1 LKASQFG
8 VCLEIFNCLSSDCF
22 NLLPMLRVDS
32 SKPCKIVYSICKHAY
47 FGYLIEP
54 HIVQL
59 NPQGDFS
66 LTYQRLFSHT
76 AGEFA
81 KHLTDRDLKL
91 IKILDETEQDYIIK
105 KYHKKAIRPV
115 EFFSKFFNEKFYE
128 NVRPKIEKKLSE
140 VLESLKEEG
149 RLYLMDKDGW
159 PAERK
164 IEIAAEPS
172 TVLFHFRRSETE
184 TRYFPTIKY
193 QGLRIDFMFK
203 DAQIISN
210 QPAWLLLNDMLYFF
224 EQDIEGKKL
233 MPFLN
238 KRFIT
243 IPKAT
248 EEAYFRKFV
257 APLIEKYHVYA
268 EGFDI
273 KTEKHDPTPVIK
285 VIYVDAGIS
294 QLQLYFNYS
303 EHAFAMGN
311 EKKIT
316 VHVHKEEDNYIFT
329 RIKRN
334 AAWEK
339 EKFNFLIGLGLKKT
353 SALYHHLEVPADQEE
368 DQSYA
373 VINWVNEHL
382 EQLKEEGFEIEQ
394 HRGTKK
400 FLFATNKIDFE
411 IKEDNDWFDI
421 NAIVYFGSHP
431 VPFISLKQHILH
443 KKREFLLPDG
453 SIAIIPD
460 KWFTQYGSL
469 FSLSDGSKGLKLKKH
484 HIGLINE
491 LAEDGIANITLNR
504 KLQKLTDFEN
514 IEDTKMPVHFKGD
527 LRSYQK
533 AGYNWFS
540 FLRAYNFGG
549 CLADDMGLGKT
560 IQTLAMLQKL
570 KEEDQENNTHSTS
583 LIVMPTSLIYNW
595 LNEAKKFTPK
605 LKIHAHTG
613 TSRNKDVGRFSNYD
627 IVITTYGITRVDID
641 VLKEFYFSYIILD
654 ESQNI
659 KNPSSKSFKAVKALK
674 SRHKLILSGTPVENS
689 VGDLWTQL
697 TFLNPGLLGTQAFF
711 NEEYVQAIEKR
722 KDEDKAKKLQ
732 AIIKPFVLRRTKE
745 QVAAELPAKTE
756 QIFYCNMSD
765 DQAAY
770 YEKTKSAYRN
780 DLLSS
785 MDDGTYAKKQVQLL
799 QGLTALRQL
808 ANHPVMIDD
817 TYESDS
823 GKFENVIHT
832 LDNVLKGGHK
842 VLIFSQFVKH
852 LSIFRQYLNDEKIP
866 FTYLDG
872 ATKNRGEIVAE
883 FQQNTE
889 LKVFLI
895 SIKAGGV
902 GLNLTQADYVFI
914 LDPWWNPAVEQQ
926 AIDRTHRIGQDKK
939 VFIYK
944 FIAKDTVEEKILA
957 LQNRKKKL
965 ASSLITTEESFFK
978 SLSKEDISEL
988 LK

>member
-1 LKASQFG
+1 
-8 VCLEIFNCLSSDCF
+8 
-22 NLLPMLRVDS
+22 MLRVDS
-32 SKPCKIVYSICKHAY
+32 SKPCKIVYSLCKHAY

-54 HIVQL
+54 HMVQL

-76 AGEFA
+76 ANEFS
-81 KHLTDRDLKL
+81 KHLSERDLKL
-91 IKILDETEQDYIIK
+91 ISILDQTEQDYIIR
-105 KYHKKAIRPV
+105 KYHKKTIRPA
-115 EFFSKFFNEKFYE
+115 EFFSKFFSDKFYE
-128 NVRPKIEKKLSE
+128 SVRPKIEKKLSE
-140 VLESLKEEG
+140 VLEILKAEG
-149 RLYLMDKDGW
+149 ALYLMDNDGW
-159 PAERK
+159 PAERR
-164 IEIAAEPS
+164 IDFATEAS
-172 TVLFHFRRSETE
+172 SVLFHFRRSETE

-203 DAQIISN
+203 EAQIVSN
-210 QPAWLLLNDMLYFF
+210 QPAWLLLNDMIYFF
-224 EQDIEGKKL
+224 EQAIEGKKL
-233 MPFLN
+233 LPFLN
-238 KRFIT
+238 KRYIT
-243 IPKAT
+243 IPKST
-248 EEAYFRKFV
+248 EETYFEKFV
-257 APLIEKYHVYA
+257 GPLIEKYHVYA

-273 KTEKHDPTPVIK
+273 KTETHAPTPTLK
-285 VIYVDAGIS
+285 VIYVEGGIS
-294 QLQLYFNYS
+294 QLQLYFKYGS
-303 EHAFAMGN
+303 YAFAMGN
-311 EKKIT
+311 EKKVT
-316 VHVHKEEDNYIFT
+316 VRLLKEADNYIFT
-329 RIKRN
+329 RIKRDTGF
-334 AAWEK
+334 EK
-339 EKFNFLIGLGLKKT
+339 QKFNLLLDMGLKKT
-353 SALYHHLEVPADQEE
+353 SALFHNLEVLADRDE

-373 VINWVNEHL
+373 IINWINEHISVL
-382 EQLKEEGFEIEQ
+382 EKSGFEIEQ
-394 HRGTKK
+394 HTGAKK
-400 FLFATNKIDFE
+400 FLLAVNKIDFE

-421 NAIVYFGSHP
+421 NAIVYFGTHA

-443 KKREFLLPDG
+443 KKREFTLPDG
-453 SIAIIPD
+453 TIAIIPE
-460 KWFTQYGSL
+460 KWFSKYGSI
-469 FSLSDGSKGLKLKKH
+469 FSLSDGGKSLKLKKH

-491 LAEDGIANITLNR
+491 LAEDSIANVTLSR
-504 KLQKLTDFEN
+504 KLERLNDFDN
-514 IEDTKMPVHFKGD
+514 IADVQMPVNFKGD

-540 FLRAYNFGG
+540 FLREYHFGG

-570 KEEDQENNTHSTS
+570 KEESELAGTHSPS
-583 LIVMPTSLIYNW
+583 LIIMPTSLIYNW

-613 TSRNKDVGRFSNYD
+613 SSRDKDISLFARFD

-641 VLKEFYFSYIILD
+641 LLKDFYFAYIILD

-674 SRHKLILSGTPVENS
+674 SKYKLILSGTPVENS
-689 VGDLWTQL
+689 VSDLWTQL

-722 KDEDKAKKLQ
+722 KDEEKARKLQ

-745 QVAAELPAKTE
+745 QVAAELPSKTE
-756 QIFYCNMSD
+756 QIFYCNMSE
-765 DQAAY
+765 DQASY

-785 MDDGTYAKKQVQLL
+785 MDDGTYAQKQVQLL
-799 QGLTALRQL
+799 QGLTMLRQL
-808 ANHPVMIDD
+808 ANHPVMIDE
-817 TYESDS
+817 TYGSDS

-852 LSIFRQYLNDEKIP
+852 LNIFKNYFEQEDIS
-866 FTYLDG
+866 FAYLDG

-883 FQQNTE
+883 FQQNTD

-926 AIDRTHRIGQDKK
+926 AIDRSHRIGQDKK

-957 LQNRKKKL
+957 LQNRKKRL

-978 SLSKEDISEL
+978 SLSKEDIREIL
-988 LK
+988 N

>member
-1 LKASQFG
+1 
-8 VCLEIFNCLSSDCF
+8 
-22 NLLPMLRVDS
+22 MLRVDS
-32 SKPCKIVYSICKHAY
+32 SKPCKIVYSLCKHEY
-47 FGYLIEP
+47 LGYLIEP

-76 AGEFA
+76 AKEFT
-81 KHLTDRDLKL
+81 KHLSESDLRI
-91 IKILDETEQDYIIK
+91 IKILDETEQDHVIK
-105 KYHKKAIRPV
+105 KFYKKAIRPF
-115 EFFSKFFNEKFYE
+115 EFFSKFYDDGFYE
-128 NVRPKIEKKLSE
+128 SVRPKIEKKLAE
-140 VLESLKEEG
+140 VLEMLKDKDD
-149 RLYLMDKDGW
+149 LYLMDKDGW

-164 IEIAAEPS
+164 IELASEPA
-172 TVLFHFRRSETE
+172 TILFHFRRSEEE

-193 QGLRIDFMFK
+193 QGLRIEFMFK
-203 DAQIISN
+203 DAQIVSN
-210 QPAWLLLNDMLYFF
+210 QPSWMLLNDILYFF

-233 MPFLN
+233 VPFLN
-238 KRFIT
+238 KRYIS
-243 IPKAT
+243 IPTAK
-248 EEAYFRKFV
+248 EETYFEKFV

-268 EGFDI
+268 EGFEI
-273 KTEKHDPTPVIK
+273 KTEKHDPSAMIR
-285 VIYVDAGIS
+285 VIYVEGGIS
-294 QLQLYFNYS
+294 QIQLCFCYGN
-303 EHAFAMGN
+303 HAFALGS
-311 EKKIT
+311 EKKVT
-316 VHVHKEEDNYIFT
+316 VHVDKQDNNYVFT
-329 RIKRN
+329 RIKRDT
-334 AAWEK
+334 AWEK
-339 EKFNFLIGLGLKKT
+339 GKYNELIKMGLKKV
-353 SALYHHLEVPADQEE
+353 SPLFYNLELNTVNEGE
-368 DQSYA
+368 NQSYGLL
-373 VINWVNEHL
+373 NWVNEHI
-382 EQLKEEGFEIEQ
+382 EQLKERGYTIEQ
-394 HRGTKK
+394 STSNKK
-400 FLFATNKIDFE
+400 FLFASSKIDFE

-421 NAIVYFGSHP
+421 NAIVYFGIHP
-431 VPFISLKQHILH
+431 VPFIALKQHILH
-443 KKREFLLPDG
+443 KKREFTLPDG
-453 SIAIIPD
+453 TIAIIPE
-460 KWFTQYGSL
+460 KWFSQYGSL
-469 FSLSDGSKGLKLKKH
+469 FSLSDGGKNLKLKKH
-484 HIGLINE
+484 HIGLIND
-491 LAEDGIANITLNR
+491 LAGDGIANITLQR
-504 KLQKLTDFEN
+504 KLQKLNDFEN
-514 IEDTKMPVHFKGD
+514 ITDTQMPLHFKGE

-540 FLRAYNFGG
+540 FLREYNFGG

-570 KEEDQENNTHSTS
+570 KEEDELNHTHSTS
-583 LIVMPTSLIYNW
+583 LIIMPTSLIYNW

-605 LKIHAHTG
+605 LKILAHTG
-613 TSRNKDVGRFSNYD
+613 SNRNKDVSHFIKYD
-627 IVITTYGITRVDID
+627 IVITTYGITRVDVNEIQD
-641 VLKEFYFSYIILD
+641 FYFNYIILD

-659 KNPSSKSFKAVKALK
+659 KNPSSKSFKSVRLLK
-674 SRHKLILSGTPVENS
+674 SRHKLVLSGTPVENS

-745 QVAAELPAKTE
+745 QVAEELPAKTE
-756 QIFYCNMSD
+756 QIFYCDMSE

-808 ANHPVMIDD
+808 ANHPKMIDENYD
-817 TYESDS
+817 SDS

-852 LSIFRQYLNDEKIP
+852 LQIFRQHLETEEIP

-883 FQQNTE
+883 FQENKE

-926 AIDRTHRIGQDKK
+926 AIDRSHRIGQEKK

-957 LQNRKKKL
+957 LQNRKKRL

-978 SLSKEDISEL
+978 SLSKEDIREIL
-988 LK
+988 N

>member
-1 LKASQFG
+1 
-8 VCLEIFNCLSSDCF
+8 
-22 NLLPMLRVDS
+22 MLRVDNT
-32 SKPCKIVYSICKHAY
+32 KPCKVVYSLCKHAY
-47 FGYLIEP
+47 LGYLIEP

-76 AGEFA
+76 AKEFA
-81 KHLTDRDLKL
+81 THLSDQDFKL

-105 KYHKKAIRPV
+105 KYHKKAVRPV
-115 EFFSKFFNEKFYE
+115 EFFGKFFNDKFYDS
-128 NVRPKIEKKLSE
+128 VRPKIEKRLSE
-140 VLESLKEEG
+140 VLGILKTQG
-149 RLYLMDKDGW
+149 SLYLTDNDGW

-164 IEIAAEPS
+164 IEIATTPS
-172 TVLFHFRRSETE
+172 TVLFHFRRNDVE

-193 QGLRIDFMFK
+193 QDLRIDFMFK
-203 DAQIISN
+203 DAQVISN
-210 QPAWLLLNDMLYFF
+210 QPAWLLLNDILYFF

-233 MPFLN
+233 LPFLN

-248 EEAYFRKFV
+248 EETYFEKFV

-273 KTEKHDPTPVIK
+273 KTVRHNPIPTLKI
-285 VIYVDAGIS
+285 IYVENGIS
-294 QLQLYFNYS
+294 QLQLYFKYGNY
-303 EHAFAMGN
+303 AFSMGN
-311 EKKIT
+311 EKKVT
-316 VHVHKEEDNYIFT
+316 VRFEKEEDNYIFT
-329 RIKRN
+329 RIKRD
-334 AAWEK
+334 ATFEK
-339 EKFNFLIGLGLKKT
+339 QHFNILTSLGLKKT
-353 SALYHHLEVPADQEE
+353 SALFYNLEVNQNAEE
-368 DQSYA
+368 GHSYA
-373 VINWVNEHL
+373 IINWVNEHIETL
-382 EQLKEEGFEIEQ
+382 TEKGFEIEPPS
-394 HRGTKK
+394 GSKK
-400 FLFATNKIDFE
+400 FLFASNKIDFE

-431 VPFISLKQHILH
+431 IPFISLKQYILH
-443 KKREFLLPDG
+443 KKREFPLPDG
-453 SIAIIPD
+453 SIAIIPE
-460 KWFTQYGSL
+460 KWFTQYSSL
-469 FSLSDGSKGLKLKKH
+469 FSLADNSKALRLRKH
-484 HIGLINE
+484 HMGLINE
-491 LAEDGIANITLNR
+491 LAEDGIANVTLSR
-504 KLQKLTDFEN
+504 KLEKLNDFEN
-514 IEDTKMPVHFKGD
+514 IADMQMPVNFKGD

-540 FLRAYNFGG
+540 FLREYNFGG

-570 KEEDQENNTHSTS
+570 KEEDEQNKTHSTS

-595 LNEAKKFTPK
+595 MNEAKKFTPK

-613 TSRNKDVGRFSNYD
+613 TTRDKDVSIFARYD
-627 IVITTYGITRVDID
+627 IVITTYGITRVDIE
-641 VLKEFYFSYIILD
+641 VFKNFYFNYIILD

-674 SRHKLILSGTPVENS
+674 SRNKLILSGTPVENS
-689 VGDLWTQL
+689 VADLWTQL

-711 NEEYVQAIEKR
+711 NEEYVQAIEKK
-722 KDEDKAKKLQ
+722 KDEEKARKLQ

-745 QVAAELPAKTE
+745 QVASELPSKTE
-756 QIFYCNMSD
+756 QVFYCNMSE

-785 MDDGTYAKKQVQLL
+785 MDDGTFKKKQVQLL

-808 ANHPVMIDD
+808 ANHPIMIDSD
-817 TYESDS
+817 YESDS

-852 LSIFRQYLNDEKIP
+852 LGIFKNYFERESIP
-866 FTYLDG
+866 FAYLDG
-872 ATKNRGEIVAE
+872 STKNRGEIVAD
-883 FQQNTE
+883 FQSNTE

-926 AIDRTHRIGQDKK
+926 AIDRTHRIGQEKK

-957 LQNRKKKL
+957 LQNRKKRL
-965 ASSLITTEESFFK
+965 ASSLITTEESFIK
-978 SLSKEDISEL
+978 SLSKEDIKEILS
-988 LK
+988 

>member
-1 LKASQFG
+1 MKAPQFDVSLK
-8 VCLEIFNCLSSDCF
+8 LFNSLPFDCF
-22 NLLPMLRVDS
+22 NLQLMLRVDS
-32 SKPCKIVYSICKHAY
+32 SKPCKIVYSLCKHAY

-76 AGEFA
+76 AKEFA
-81 KHLTDRDLKL
+81 KHLSDTDFKL
-91 IKILDETEQDYIIK
+91 IKTLDEIEQDFIIK
-105 KYHKKAIRPV
+105 KYHKKIIRPA
-115 EFFSKFFNEKFYE
+115 EFFGKFFNDKFYDI
-128 NVRPKIEKKLSE
+128 VRPKIEKKLAE
-140 VLESLKEEG
+140 VLNFLKTNG
-149 RLYLMDKDGW
+149 TLYLMDKDGW

-164 IEIAAEPS
+164 IDIATEPA
-172 TVLFHFRRSETE
+172 TVLFHFRRNEQE

-193 QGLRIDFMFK
+193 QGMRIDFMFK
-203 DAQIISN
+203 DAQVVSN
-210 QPAWLLLNDMLYFF
+210 QPAWLLLSDVLYFF

-233 MPFLN
+233 QPFLN

-248 EEAYFRKFV
+248 EETYFGKFV
-257 APLIEKYHVYA
+257 CPLIEKYHVYA

-273 KTEKHDPTPVIK
+273 KTEKHEPTPILN

-294 QLQLYFNYS
+294 QLQLHFKYGA
-303 EHAFAMGN
+303 HTFAMGN
-311 EKKIT
+311 EKKVT
-316 VHVHKEEDNYIFT
+316 VHLHKEDDNYIFT
-329 RIKRN
+329 RIKRDVD
-334 AAWEK
+334 WETG
-339 EKFNFLIGLGLKKT
+339 KFNYLTSLGLKKAG
-353 SALYHHLEVPADQEE
+353 ALYYNLEVVPHQNE

-373 VINWVNEHL
+373 ILNWVNEHF
-382 EQLKEEGFEIEQ
+382 EQLTNDGFQIEQ
-394 HRGTKK
+394 HQGPKR
-400 FLFATNKIDFE
+400 FLFATSKINFE

-421 NAIVYFGSHP
+421 NAIVYFGTHP
-431 VPFISLKQHILH
+431 IPFISLKQHILH
-443 KKREFLLPDG
+443 KKREFTLPDG
-453 SIAIIPD
+453 SIAIIPE

-469 FSLSDGSKGLKLKKH
+469 FSLSEGGKALKLKKH
-484 HIGLINE
+484 HLGLINE
-491 LAEDGIANITLNR
+491 LAEDSITNVTLSR
-504 KLQKLTDFEN
+504 KLQKLNDFED
-514 IEDTKMPVHFKGD
+514 IADTKMPVHFKGD

-540 FLRAYNFGG
+540 FLREYNFGG

-570 KEEDQENNTHSTS
+570 KEENEESGSYNTS

-595 LNEAKKFTPK
+595 LNEAKKFTPE
-605 LKIHAHTG
+605 LKICAHTG
-613 TSRNKDVGRFSNYD
+613 SSRNKDISYFANFD

-641 VLKEFYFSYIILD
+641 LFKDFYFSYIILD

-674 SRHKLILSGTPVENS
+674 SRYKLILSGTPVENS
-689 VGDLWTQL
+689 VSDLWTQL

-722 KDEDKAKKLQ
+722 KDEEKARKLQ

-756 QIFYCNMSD
+756 QVFYCTMTE
-765 DQAAY
+765 DQATV
-770 YEKTKSAYRN
+770 YEETKSAYRN
-780 DLLSS
+780 DLLSG
-785 MDDGTYAKKQVQLL
+785 MEDGTAAQKQVQLL

-808 ANHPVMIDD
+808 ANHPLMIDEQY
-817 TYESDS
+817 TSDS
-823 GKFENVIHT
+823 GKFESVIHT

-852 LSIFRQYLNDEKIP
+852 LNIFKKYFEKEEIP
-866 FTYLDG
+866 FAYLDG

-883 FQQNTE
+883 FQENTD

-926 AIDRTHRIGQDKK
+926 AIDRSHRIGQEKK

-978 SLSKEDISEL
+978 SLSKADIQEILS
-988 LK
+988 

>member
-1 LKASQFG
+1 
-8 VCLEIFNCLSSDCF
+8 
-22 NLLPMLRVDS
+22 MLRVDNT
-32 SKPCKIVYSICKHAY
+32 KPCKVVYSLCKHAY
-47 FGYLIEP
+47 LGYLIEP

-76 AGEFA
+76 AKEFA
-81 KHLTDRDLKL
+81 THLSEQDFKL

-105 KYHKKAIRPV
+105 KYHKKAVRPV
-115 EFFSKFFNEKFYE
+115 EFFGKFFNDKFYDS
-128 NVRPKIEKKLSE
+128 VRPKIEKRLSE
-140 VLESLKEEG
+140 VLGILKTQG
-149 RLYLMDKDGW
+149 SLYLTDNDGW

-164 IEIAAEPS
+164 IEIATTPS
-172 TVLFHFRRSETE
+172 TVLFHFRRNDVE

-193 QGLRIDFMFK
+193 QDLRIDFMFK
-203 DAQIISN
+203 DAQVISN
-210 QPAWLLLNDMLYFF
+210 QPAWLLLNDILYFF

-233 MPFLN
+233 LPFLN

-248 EEAYFRKFV
+248 EETYFEKFV

-273 KTEKHDPTPVIK
+273 KTVRHNPIPTLKI
-285 VIYVDAGIS
+285 IYVENGIS
-294 QLQLYFNYS
+294 QLQLYFKYGNY
-303 EHAFAMGN
+303 AFSMGN
-311 EKKIT
+311 EKKVT
-316 VHVHKEEDNYIFT
+316 VRFEKEEDNYIFT
-329 RIKRN
+329 RIKRD
-334 AAWEK
+334 ATFEK
-339 EKFNFLIGLGLKKT
+339 QHFNILTSLGLKKT
-353 SALYHHLEVPADQEE
+353 SALFYNLEVNQNAEE
-368 DQSYA
+368 GHSYA
-373 VINWVNEHL
+373 IINWVNEHIETL
-382 EQLKEEGFEIEQ
+382 TEKGFEIEPPS
-394 HRGTKK
+394 GSKK
-400 FLFATNKIDFE
+400 FLFASNKIDFE

-431 VPFISLKQHILH
+431 IPFISLKQYILH
-443 KKREFLLPDG
+443 KKREFPLPDG
-453 SIAIIPD
+453 SIAIIPE
-460 KWFTQYGSL
+460 KWFTQYSSL
-469 FSLSDGSKGLKLKKH
+469 FSLADNSKALRLRKH

-491 LAEDGIANITLNR
+491 LAEDGIANVTLSR
-504 KLQKLTDFEN
+504 KLEKLNDFEN
-514 IEDTKMPVHFKGD
+514 IADMQMPVNFKGD

-540 FLRAYNFGG
+540 FLREYNFGG

-570 KEEDQENNTHSTS
+570 KEEDEQNKTHSTS

-595 LNEAKKFTPK
+595 MNEAKKFTPK

-613 TSRNKDVGRFSNYD
+613 TTRDKDVSIFARYD
-627 IVITTYGITRVDID
+627 IVITTYGITRVDIE
-641 VLKEFYFSYIILD
+641 VLKNFYFNYIILD

-659 KNPSSKSFKAVKALK
+659 KNPTSKSFRAVKALK
-674 SRHKLILSGTPVENS
+674 SRNKLILSGTPVENS
-689 VGDLWTQL
+689 VADLWTQL

-711 NEEYVQAIEKR
+711 NEEYVQAIEKK
-722 KDEDKAKKLQ
+722 KDEEKARKLQ

-745 QVAAELPAKTE
+745 QVASELPSKTE
-756 QIFYCNMSD
+756 QVFYCNMSE

-785 MDDGTYAKKQVQLL
+785 MDDGTFKKKQVQLL

-808 ANHPVMIDD
+808 ANHPIMIDSD
-817 TYESDS
+817 YESDS

-852 LSIFRQYLNDEKIP
+852 LGIFKNYFERESIP
-866 FTYLDG
+866 FAYLDG
-872 ATKNRGEIVAE
+872 STKNRGEIVAD
-883 FQQNTE
+883 FQSNTE

-926 AIDRTHRIGQDKK
+926 AIDRTHRIGQEKK

-957 LQNRKKKL
+957 LQNRKKRL
-965 ASSLITTEESFFK
+965 ASSLITTEESFIK
-978 SLSKEDISEL
+978 SLSKEDIKEILS
-988 LK
+988 

>member
-1 LKASQFG
+1 
-8 VCLEIFNCLSSDCF
+8 
-22 NLLPMLRVDS
+22 MLRVDS
-32 SKPCKIVYSICKHAY
+32 SKPCKIVYSLCKHE
-47 FGYLIEP
+47 FLGYLIEP

-76 AGEFA
+76 AKEFI
-81 KHLTDRDLKL
+81 KHLTESDIKI
-91 IKILDETEQDYIIK
+91 IKILDETEQDHVIK
-105 KYHKKAIRPV
+105 KYHKKPLRPF
-115 EFFSKFFNEKFYE
+115 EFFTKFY
-128 NVRPKIEKKLSE
+128 NDTFYDTVRPKIEKRLSE
-140 VLESLKEEG
+140 VLEILKHTSS
-149 RLYLMDKDGW
+149 LYLMDKDGW

-164 IEIAAEPS
+164 IELATTPATI
-172 TVLFHFRRSETE
+172 LFHFRRNETE

-193 QGLRIDFMFK
+193 EGLRIDFMFK
-203 DAQIISN
+203 EAQVVSN
-210 QPAWLLLNDMLYFF
+210 QPAWLLLNDVLYFF

-233 MPFLN
+233 SPFLN
-238 KRFIT
+238 KRYIT
-243 IPKAT
+243 IPTLK
-248 EEAYFRKFV
+248 EETYFEKFV

-273 KTEKHDPTPVIK
+273 RTEKHEPTATLK
-285 VIYVDAGIS
+285 VIFVENGIS
-294 QLQLYFNYS
+294 QLQLHYNYGD
-303 EHAFAMGN
+303 HVFALGN
-311 EKKIT
+311 EKKVT
-316 VHVHKEEDNYIFT
+316 VDLSKKDTNYVFT
-329 RIKRN
+329 RVKRDIT
-334 AAWEK
+334 WEK
-339 EKFNFLIGLGLKKT
+339 SKYSELQKLGLKKV
-353 SALYHHLEVPADQEE
+353 SPLFYNLELNHINEGE
-368 DQSYA
+368 DKSYGI
-373 VINWVNEHL
+373 INWVNEHIGVL
-382 EQLKEEGFEIEQ
+382 EEKGYQIEQ
-394 HRGTKK
+394 ETTGNKR
-400 FLFATNKIDFE
+400 FLFASSKIDFE

-421 NAIVYFGSHP
+421 NAMVYFGNHP
-431 VPFISLKQHILH
+431 IPFIALKQYILH

-453 SIAIIPD
+453 SIAIIPE
-460 KWFTQYGSL
+460 KWFSQYGSL
-469 FSLSDGSKGLKLKKH
+469 FSLADGGKSLKLKKH
-484 HIGLINE
+484 HIGLIND
-491 LAEDGIANITLNR
+491 LAEDGIANVTLQR
-504 KLQKLTDFEN
+504 KLQKLNDFEN
-514 IEDTKMPVHFKGD
+514 IEDTQMPLNFKGE

-540 FLRAYNFGG
+540 FLREYNFGG

-570 KEEDQENNTHSTS
+570 KEEDEQNNTHTTS
-583 LIVMPTSLIYNW
+583 LIIMPTSLIYNW

-605 LKIHAHTG
+605 LKIYAHTG
-613 TSRNKDVGRFSNYD
+613 SSRNKDVSHFIKYD
-627 IVITTYGITRVDID
+627 VVITTYGITRVDVNELQD
-641 VLKEFYFSYIILD
+641 FYFNYIILD

-659 KNPSSKSFKAVKALK
+659 KNPSSKSFKSVRVLK
-674 SRHKLILSGTPVENS
+674 SRHRLILSGTPVENS

-697 TFLNPGLLGTQAFF
+697 TFLNPGLLGTQSYF
-711 NEEYVQAIEKR
+711 NEEYVQGIEKR
-722 KDEDKAKKLQ
+722 KDEEKARKLQ

-745 QVAAELPAKTE
+745 QVAEELPAKTE
-756 QIFYCNMSD
+756 QVIYCDMSE
-765 DQAAY
+765 DQSEY

-808 ANHPVMIDD
+808 ANHPKMIDAD
-817 TYESDS
+817 YESDS

-852 LSIFRQYLNDEKIP
+852 LSIFKKYFEEENIP
-866 FTYLDG
+866 FAYLDG
-872 ATKNRGEIVAE
+872 ATKNRGEIVSE
-883 FQQNTE
+883 FQENTD

-926 AIDRTHRIGQDKK
+926 AIDRSHRIGQEKK

-957 LQNRKKKL
+957 LQNRKKRL

-978 SLSKEDISEL
+978 SLSKEDIKEIL
-988 LK
+988 N

>member
-1 LKASQFG
+1 
-8 VCLEIFNCLSSDCF
+8 
-22 NLLPMLRVDS
+22 MLRVDAA
-32 SKPCKIVYSICKHAY
+32 KPCKIVYSLCKHAY

-76 AGEFA
+76 AKEFSS
-81 KHLTDRDLKL
+81 HLNETDLKL

-105 KYHKKAIRPV
+105 KYHKKAIRPA
-115 EFFSKFFNEKFYE
+115 EFFSKFFNEKFHE

-140 VLESLKEEG
+140 VLEVLKSHG
-149 RLYLMDKDGW
+149 ALYLMDKDGW
-159 PAERK
+159 PAERT
-164 IEIAAEPS
+164 IEIATEPA
-172 TVLFHFRRSETE
+172 TVLFHFRRNELE

-193 QGLRIDFMFK
+193 QGLRIEFMFK
-203 DAQIISN
+203 DAQVVSN
-210 QPAWLLLNDMLYFF
+210 QPAWLLLNDMVYFF

-233 MPFLN
+233 LPFLN
-238 KRFIT
+238 KRYIT

-248 EEAYFRKFV
+248 EATYFEKFV

-268 EGFDI
+268 EGFEI
-273 KTEKHDPTPVIK
+273 KTEKHEPAPVIK
-285 VIYVDAGIS
+285 VIYVENGTS
-294 QLQLYFNYS
+294 QLQLYFKYGAY
-303 EHAFAMGN
+303 AFAMGS
-311 EKKIT
+311 EKNVT
-316 VHVHKEEDNYIFT
+316 VRLKKEQDNYTFT

-334 AAWEK
+334 TEFEK
-339 EKFNFLIGLGLKKT
+339 QKFDLLVKMGLKKT
-353 SALYHHLEVPADQEE
+353 SVLFHNLEVSENEGEE
-368 DQSYA
+368 QSYA
-373 VINWVNEHL
+373 IINWVNEHIDTL
-382 EQLKEEGFEIEQ
+382 TTAGYEVEQ
-394 HRGTKK
+394 HTGTKR
-400 FLFATNKIDFE
+400 FLFAANKIDFE
-411 IKEDNDWFDI
+411 VKEDNDWFDI
-421 NAIVYFGSHP
+421 NAIVYFGIHP
-431 VPFISLKQHILH
+431 IPFIALKQHILH
-443 KKREFLLPDG
+443 KRREFTLPDG
-453 SIAIIPD
+453 SIAIIPE

-469 FSLSDGSKGLKLKKH
+469 FSLSDGGKSLRLKKH

-491 LAEDGIANITLNR
+491 LAEDGIANVTLNR
-504 KLQKLTDFEN
+504 KLEKLNDFEN
-514 IEDTKMPVHFKGD
+514 IADVQMPVNFKGD

-540 FLRAYNFGG
+540 FLRDYNFGG

-560 IQTLAMLQKL
+560 IQTLAMLQKI
-570 KEEDQENNTHSTS
+570 KEEAEQNNTHTTS

-605 LKIHAHTG
+605 LRIHAHTG
-613 TSRNKDVGRFSNYD
+613 TSRDKDISLFAKYD
-627 IVITTYGITRVDID
+627 IVITTYGITRVDIEL
-641 VLKEFYFSYIILD
+641 LKNYYFSYIILD

-674 SRHKLILSGTPVENS
+674 SKHKLILSGTPVENS
-689 VGDLWTQL
+689 VSDLWTQL
-697 TFLNPGLLGTQAFF
+697 TFLNPGLLGTQSFF

-722 KDEDKAKKLQ
+722 KDEDKARKLQ

-745 QVAAELPAKTE
+745 QVAAELPSKTE
-756 QIFYCNMSD
+756 QIFYCNMSE

-808 ANHPVMIDD
+808 ANHPAMIDESY
-817 TYESDS
+817 TSDS
-823 GKFENVIHT
+823 GKFENVVHT

-852 LSIFRQYLNDEKIP
+852 LNIFKSHFEKEDIP
-866 FTYLDG
+866 YAYLDG
-872 ATKNRGEIVAE
+872 GTKNRGEIVAE

-926 AIDRTHRIGQDKK
+926 AIDRTHRIGQEKK

-957 LQNRKKKL
+957 LQNRKKRL

-978 SLSKEDISEL
+978 SLSKEDIQEIL
-988 LK
+988 N

>member
-1 LKASQFG
+1 
-8 VCLEIFNCLSSDCF
+8 
-22 NLLPMLRVDS
+22 
-32 SKPCKIVYSICKHAY
+32 
-47 FGYLIEP
+47 LIEP

-66 LTYQRLFSHT
+66 LTYQRIFSHT
-76 AGEFA
+76 ATEFA
-81 KHLTDRDLKL
+81 RHLTEKDLKL
-91 IKILDETEQDYIIK
+91 IKILDETEQDFIIK
-105 KYHKKAIRPV
+105 KFHKKPIRPV

-128 NVRPKIEKKLSE
+128 SVRPKIEKKLSE
-140 VLESLKEEG
+140 VLELIKVDGE
-149 RLYLMDKDGW
+149 LYLMDSDGW

-164 IEIAAEPS
+164 IEIAAEAA
-172 TVLFHFRRSETE
+172 TVLFHFRRNAIE

-193 QGLRIDFMFK
+193 QGMRIDFMFK
-203 DAQIISN
+203 EAQVVSN

-238 KRFIT
+238 KRYIT

-248 EEAYFRKFV
+248 EGAYFEKFV

-268 EGFDI
+268 EGFEI
-273 KTEKHDPTPVIK
+273 RTEKHDPSPVIK
-285 VIYVDAGIS
+285 VIYVDSGVS
-294 QLQLYFNYS
+294 QLQLYFKYDT
-303 EHAFAMGN
+303 HAFAMGN

-316 VHVHKEEDNYIFT
+316 VHLEKEDDNYIFT
-329 RIKRN
+329 RIKRD
-334 AAWEK
+334 ATWEK
-339 EKFNFLIGLGLKKT
+339 QKFNVLTSLGLKKV
-353 SALYHHLEVPADQEE
+353 SPIFHNLEVPPNRDE

-373 VINWVNEHL
+373 IINWVNEHI
-382 EQLKEEGFEIEQ
+382 EQLKENGFEIEQ
-394 HRGTKK
+394 HQGTKK
-400 FLFATNKIDFE
+400 FLFASNKIDFE

-421 NAIVYFGSHP
+421 NAIVYFGTHP
-431 VPFISLKQHILH
+431 IPFIALKQHILH
-443 KKREFLLPDG
+443 KKREFTLPDG
-453 SIAIIPD
+453 AIAIIPE

-469 FSLSDGSKGLKLKKH
+469 FSLSDGGKALKLKKH

-491 LAEDGIANITLNR
+491 LAEDGIANVTLSR
-504 KLQKLTDFEN
+504 KLERLNDFEN
-514 IEDTKMPVHFKGD
+514 IADTQMPVHFKGD

-540 FLRAYNFGG
+540 FLREYNFGG

-560 IQTLAMLQKL
+560 IQTLAMLQKI
-570 KEEDQENNTHSTS
+570 KEEDEQNATKSTS

-613 TSRNKDVGRFSNYD
+613 SSRNKDISQFAKYD
-627 IVITTYGITRVDID
+627 IIITTYGITRVDID
-641 VLKEFYFSYIILD
+641 LLKEYYFNYIILD

-659 KNPSSKSFKAVKALK
+659 KNPSSKSFKAVRALK
-674 SRHKLILSGTPVENS
+674 SRHKLVLSGTPVENS
-689 VGDLWTQL
+689 VSDLWTQL

-722 KDEDKAKKLQ
+722 KDEEKARKLQ

-745 QVAAELPAKTE
+745 QVASELPAKTE
-756 QIFYCNMSD
+756 QIFYCDMSE

-808 ANHPVMIDD
+808 ANHPVMIDEEY
-817 TYESDS
+817 TSDS

-852 LSIFRQYLNDEKIP
+852 LNIFKQYFEQESIP
-866 FTYLDG
+866 FSYLDG

-883 FQQNTE
+883 FQENTE

-926 AIDRTHRIGQDKK
+926 AIDRTHRIGQEKK

-957 LQNRKKKL
+957 LQNRKKRL

-978 SLSKEDISEL
+978 SLSKEDIREIL
-988 LK
+988 N

>member
-1 LKASQFG
+1 
-8 VCLEIFNCLSSDCF
+8 
-22 NLLPMLRVDS
+22 MLRVDNT
-32 SKPCKIVYSICKHAY
+32 KPCKVVYSLCKHAY
-47 FGYLIEP
+47 LGYLIEP

-76 AGEFA
+76 AKEFA
-81 KHLTDRDLKL
+81 THLSEQDFKL

-105 KYHKKAIRPV
+105 KYHKKAVRPV
-115 EFFSKFFNEKFYE
+115 EFFGKFFNDKFYDS
-128 NVRPKIEKKLSE
+128 VRPKIEKRLSE
-140 VLESLKEEG
+140 VLGILKTQG
-149 RLYLMDKDGW
+149 SLYLTDNDGW

-164 IEIAAEPS
+164 IEIATTPS
-172 TVLFHFRRSETE
+172 TVLFHFRRNDVE

-193 QGLRIDFMFK
+193 QDLRIDFMFK
-203 DAQIISN
+203 DAQVISN
-210 QPAWLLLNDMLYFF
+210 QPAWLLLNDILYFF

-233 MPFLN
+233 LPFLN

-248 EEAYFRKFV
+248 EETYFEKFV

-273 KTEKHDPTPVIK
+273 KTVRHNPIPTLKI
-285 VIYVDAGIS
+285 IYVENGIS
-294 QLQLYFNYS
+294 QLQLYFKYGNY
-303 EHAFAMGN
+303 AFSMGN
-311 EKKIT
+311 EKKVT
-316 VHVHKEEDNYIFT
+316 VRFEKEEDNYIFT
-329 RIKRN
+329 RIKRD
-334 AAWEK
+334 ATFEK
-339 EKFNFLIGLGLKKT
+339 QHFNILTSLGLKKT
-353 SALYHHLEVPADQEE
+353 SALFYNLEVNQNAEE
-368 DQSYA
+368 GHSYA
-373 VINWVNEHL
+373 IINWVNEHIEAL
-382 EQLKEEGFEIEQ
+382 NEKGFEIEPPS
-394 HRGTKK
+394 GSKK
-400 FLFATNKIDFE
+400 FLFASNKIDFE

-431 VPFISLKQHILH
+431 IPFISLKQYILH
-443 KKREFLLPDG
+443 KKREFPLPDG
-453 SIAIIPD
+453 SIAIIPE
-460 KWFTQYGSL
+460 KWFTQYSSL
-469 FSLSDGSKGLKLKKH
+469 FSLADNSKALRLRKH

-491 LAEDGIANITLNR
+491 LAEDGIANVTLSR
-504 KLQKLTDFEN
+504 KLEKLNDFEN
-514 IEDTKMPVHFKGD
+514 IADMQMPVNFKGD

-540 FLRAYNFGG
+540 FLREYNFGG

-570 KEEDQENNTHSTS
+570 KEEDEQNKTHSTS

-595 LNEAKKFTPK
+595 MNEAKKFTPK

-613 TSRNKDVGRFSNYD
+613 TTRDKDVSIFARYD
-627 IVITTYGITRVDID
+627 IVITTYGITRVDIE
-641 VLKEFYFSYIILD
+641 VLKNFYFNYIILD

-674 SRHKLILSGTPVENS
+674 SRNKLILSGTPVENS
-689 VGDLWTQL
+689 VADLWTQL

-711 NEEYVQAIEKR
+711 NEEYVQAIEKK
-722 KDEDKAKKLQ
+722 KDEEKARKLQ

-745 QVAAELPAKTE
+745 QVASELPSKTE
-756 QIFYCNMSD
+756 QVFYCNMSE

-785 MDDGTYAKKQVQLL
+785 MDDGTFKKKQVQLL

-808 ANHPVMIDD
+808 ANHPIMIDSD
-817 TYESDS
+817 YESDS

-852 LSIFRQYLNDEKIP
+852 LAIFKNYFERESIP
-866 FTYLDG
+866 FAYLDG
-872 ATKNRGEIVAE
+872 STKNRGEIVAD
-883 FQQNTE
+883 FQSNTE

-926 AIDRTHRIGQDKK
+926 AIDRTHRIGQEKK

-957 LQNRKKKL
+957 LQNRKKRL
-965 ASSLITTEESFFK
+965 ASSLITTEESFIK
-978 SLSKEDISEL
+978 SLSKEDIKEILS
-988 LK
+988 

>member
-1 LKASQFG
+1 
-8 VCLEIFNCLSSDCF
+8 
-22 NLLPMLRVDS
+22 MLRVDNT
-32 SKPCKIVYSICKHAY
+32 KPCKVVYSLCKHAY
-47 FGYLIEP
+47 LGYLIEP

-76 AGEFA
+76 AKEFA
-81 KHLTDRDLKL
+81 GHLSEQDFKL

-105 KYHKKAIRPV
+105 KYHKKAVRPV
-115 EFFSKFFNEKFYE
+115 EFFGKFFNDKFYDS
-128 NVRPKIEKKLSE
+128 VRPKIEKKLSE
-140 VLESLKEEG
+140 VLEVLKTQG
-149 RLYLMDKDGW
+149 SLYLTDNDGW
-159 PAERK
+159 PAERR
-164 IEIAAEPS
+164 IDIATTPS
-172 TVLFHFRRSETE
+172 TVLFHFRRNELE

-193 QGLRIDFMFK
+193 QDMRIDFMFK

-233 MPFLN
+233 VPFLN

-243 IPKAT
+243 IPKVT
-248 EEAYFRKFV
+248 EETYFEKFV

-273 KTEKHDPTPVIK
+273 KTVKHDPIPTLK
-285 VIYVDAGIS
+285 VIYVEGGIS
-294 QLQLYFNYS
+294 QLQLYFRYGTY
-303 EHAFAMGN
+303 AFAMGS
-311 EKKIT
+311 EKKVT
-316 VHVHKEEDNYIFT
+316 VRLEKAKDNYIFT
-329 RIKRN
+329 RIKRDT
-334 AAWEK
+334 AFEK
-339 EKFNFLIGLGLKKT
+339 QHFNVLTGLGLKKT
-353 SALYHHLEVPADQEE
+353 SPLFYNLEVPHEAEE
-368 DQSYA
+368 GNSYA
-373 VINWVNEHL
+373 IINWINEHIDA
-382 EQLKEEGFEIEQ
+382 LKEQGFEIEPPS
-394 HRGTKK
+394 GNKK

-411 IKEDNDWFDI
+411 INEDNDWFDI
-421 NAIVYFGSHP
+421 NAIVYFGNHP
-431 VPFISLKQHILH
+431 IPFISLKQHILH
-443 KKREFLLPDG
+443 KKREFTLPDG
-453 SIAIIPD
+453 SIAIIPE
-460 KWFTQYGSL
+460 KWFTQYSSL
-469 FSLSDGSKGLKLKKH
+469 FSLTDGSKTLRLKKH

-491 LAEDGIANITLNR
+491 LAEDGIATVALSR
-504 KLQKLTDFEN
+504 KLQKLNDFEN
-514 IEDTKMPVHFKGD
+514 IADMQMPVNFKGD

-540 FLRAYNFGG
+540 FLREYNFGG

-570 KEEDQENNTHSTS
+570 KEEDEEKKTHSTS

-595 LNEAKKFTPK
+595 MNEAKKFTPK

-613 TSRNKDVGRFSNYD
+613 TSRDKDVSIFAKYD
-627 IVITTYGITRVDID
+627 IVITTYGITRVDVDI
-641 VLKEFYFSYIILD
+641 LKDFYFNYIILD

-659 KNPSSKSFKAVKALK
+659 KNPTSKSFKAVKALK
-674 SRHKLILSGTPVENS
+674 SRNKLILSGTPVENS
-689 VGDLWTQL
+689 VADLWTQL

-711 NEEYVQAIEKR
+711 NEEYVQAIEKK
-722 KDEDKAKKLQ
+722 KDEDKARKLQ

-745 QVAAELPAKTE
+745 QVASELPSKTE
-756 QIFYCNMSD
+756 QVFYCNMSE

-785 MDDGTYAKKQVQLL
+785 MDDGTFKKKQVQLL

-808 ANHPVMIDD
+808 ANHPVMIDENYD
-817 TYESDS
+817 SDS
-823 GKFENVIHT
+823 GKFESVIHT

-852 LSIFRQYLNDEKIP
+852 LGIFKNYFERESIP
-866 FTYLDG
+866 FAYLDG
-872 ATKNRGEIVAE
+872 STRNRGEIVAD
-883 FQQNTE
+883 FQKNTE

-926 AIDRTHRIGQDKK
+926 AIDRTHRIGQEKK

-957 LQNRKKKL
+957 LQNRKKRL
-965 ASSLITTEESFFK
+965 ASSLITTEESFIK
-978 SLSKEDISEL
+978 SLSKEDIKEILS
-988 LK
+988 